1 MAVEN
6 VELPKQVDDTAGA
19 KKQTV
24 FDYLKDI
31 TEDNV
36 DQIFAKS
43 PVLASFKDKYFARN
57 LEEWK
62 KKNLEGYYNE
72 RYNKEHPPETEEQ
85 KRLRAL
91 EQKLNDAE
99 KREQKQIV
107 FNKSLK
113 YAQENDIPVDFVDF
127 IIGDNIDTI
136 DDNLQKFNKTLQGYL
151 QKVKSEILKVNGRGI
166 SKSDV
171 SIGENLY
178 TRDQLNKLTPQEQE
192 KNWEKVQKSLQSLK

>member
-151 QKVKSEILKVNGRGI
+151 QKIKSEILKVNGRGI

-171 SIGENLY
+171 SIGEKLY